1 MSQQNY
7 HEEIDDAELVRLSLL
22 DSANF
27 VHIINRYQTK
37 MLQYVRR
44 LGARRLEDAEDIV
57 QDIFLK
63 VYLNLNDFNLDLQFS
78 SWLYRIAHNQTISQ
92 FRKNQV
98 RPELYSSPLDEHGF
112 EALSSDLSLE
122 KELDLKLLQ
131 EHLKEALLSL
141 NPEQREIIV
150 LKFFEERSYQE
161 ISDILKK
168 PTGSVASLLNR
179 AKKAL
184 LKKLQGNIK

>member
-1 MSQQNY
+1 MSQLN
-7 HEEIDDAELVRLSLL
+7 HNEEIDDAELVRLSLL
-22 DSANF
+22 DPANF

-92 FRKNQV
+92 FRKNKV
-98 RPELYSSPLDEHGF
+98 RPELYSSPIDEHGF
-112 EALSSDLSLE
+112 ESLSSDLSLE

-131 EHLKEALLSL
+131 EHLREALLSL
-141 NPEQREIIV
+141 NHEQREIIV

-168 PTGSVASLLNR
+168 PAGSVASLLSR

-184 LKKLQGNIK
+184 LKKLQTNVK